1 MEDKEKIKLYE
12 EILARLTTVRDGWNH
27 KSVWNNKLG
36 SSFLDLYVEDYKG
49 RLNEL
54 FKQ

>member
-1 MEDKEKIKLYE
+1 MEELKEIKLYE

-36 SSFLDLYVEDYKG
+36 SSFLDLYVDDYKE
-49 RLNEL
+49 RLNKIY
-54 FKQ
+54 KQ